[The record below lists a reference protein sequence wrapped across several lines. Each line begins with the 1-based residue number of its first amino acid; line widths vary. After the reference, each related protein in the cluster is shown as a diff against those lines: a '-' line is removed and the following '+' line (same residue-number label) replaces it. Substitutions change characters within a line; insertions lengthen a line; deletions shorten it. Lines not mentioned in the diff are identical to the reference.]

1 MQADD
6 MTRIVPVIRIVPEEY
21 DAFTRLIPGDERV
34 PRSYEE
40 WLKRSA
46 RLAAE
51 SGARGENV
59 RTVVIHSEEFAYYCL
74 AKGADPSY
82 ALLEA
87 LAAEKVA
94 SA

>member
-6 MTRIVPVIRIVPEEY
+6 MTRIVPVIKIVPEEY
-21 DAFTRLIPGDERV
+21 DAFVRLVPADERL
-34 PRSYEE
+34 PRSYDD

-51 SGARGENV
+51 RDARGDNV
-59 RTVVIHSEEFAYYCL
+59 KTVVIHSEEFAYYCL
-74 AKGADPSY
+74 AKNRDPDY

-87 LAAEKVA
+87 LAAEKA
-94 SA
+94 AG